1 MAKRSEEEEELPAD
15 YDIEKDP
22 ECIVVCVR

>member
-1 MAKRSEEEEELPAD
+1 MAKRSEEEEQLPAD

-22 ECIVVCVR
+22 ECIVVCVC

>member
-1 MAKRSEEEEELPAD
+1 MAKRSEEEEQLPAD

>member
-1 MAKRSEEEEELPAD
+1 MEKRSEEEGQLPAD

-22 ECIVVCVR
+22 ECIVVCVC